1 MSSNNDKRRKRYAEK
16 SVLKYYYVSTVAD
29 YNARLARQNGACAIC
44 KTKPDH
50 TLCVDHCHVT
60 REVRG
65 LLCRGCN
72 LGLGN
77 YKDDPRLLRAARP
90 FSRTRRPRPANNP
103 IEHIRARPLAPSA
116 RSSGREDLAAP
127 RPMPRPR
134 ERRRLA
140 NDPPVRHATRAN
152 GENAARVPE

>member
-90 FSRTRRPRPANNP
+90 FSRTRRPRLLQLGNECHNTPEQA
-103 IEHIRARPLAPSA
+103 
-116 RSSGREDLAAP
+116 
-127 RPMPRPR
+127 
-134 ERRRLA
+134 
-140 NDPPVRHATRAN
+140 
-152 GENAARVPE
+152 ENVTPCVWLP